1 MLFVFFLRN
10 KYVVLSVSTTKA
22 AAEAM
27 SNGSELADGVSWE
40 VLACVATCV
49 LTSSLSRIGVASDAY
64 RLPYTPSGGA
74 FSIWGLIFPSLV
86 AFGVEQR
93 KDPVPRA
100 ANWLLCASLLLSSA
114 WAVLFSRNTKPY
126 VTAASAVLAVSA
138 AASCASTALVGPK
151 GASGG
156 GWSSSVLTIEAPS
169 CLYSGWLL
177 LAATLGAGIVS
188 KAYGEFTQ
196 PLSEQILYAPV
207 AIGVLLSVLLKLP
220 FLLAPVLWGLL
231 FIRTGEASSSI
242 VPGYSNTVLTLIGLT
257 CLGLGGSIYR
267 RTAC

>member
-1 MLFVFFLRN
+1 MN
-10 KYVVLSVSTTKA
+10 TA
-22 AAEAM
+22 
-27 SNGSELADGVSWE
+27 SNTAQGVRWE

-49 LTSSLSRIGVASDAY
+49 LTSSLSRIGVATDAY
-64 RLPYTPSGGA
+64 RLSYTPSGGA

-93 KDPVPRA
+93 KDPVPAA

-114 WAVLFSRNTKPY
+114 WAILFSRNTKPY
-126 VTAASAVLAVSA
+126 VTAASIVLAVSA
-138 AASCASTALVGPK
+138 AVSCASTALVGPK
-151 GASGG
+151 GGG
-156 GWSSSVLTIEAPS
+156 GWSSAVLTIEAPS

-188 KAYGEFTQ
+188 KAYGGT
-196 PLSEQILYAPV
+196 PVSEQVLFLPV

-231 FIRTGEASSSI
+231 FVRTETSDIVIR
-242 VPGYSNTVLTLIGLT
+242 GYSNTVLSLIALT
-257 CLGLGGSIYR
+257 CIGIGGSVYR

>member
-1 MLFVFFLRN
+1 M
-10 KYVVLSVSTTKA
+10 
-22 AAEAM
+22 
-27 SNGSELADGVSWE
+27 
-40 VLACVATCV
+40 ATCV

-86 AFGVEQR
+86 AFGVEQS

-114 WAVLFSRNTKPY
+114 WAILFSRNTKPY

-151 GASGG
+151 GGG
-156 GWSSSVLTIEAPS
+156 GWSVSVLTIEAPS

-188 KAYGEFTQ
+188 KAYGDTTQ
-196 PLSEQILYAPV
+196 PPLSEQILYAPV

-231 FIRTGEASSSI
+231 FIRTGDAAGI
-242 VPGYSNTVLTLIGLT
+242 VPGYSNTVLTLIALT